1 MSQTQED
8 YEKRK
13 KVWEA
18 IKGLMKSEQ
27 EELFRILL
35 RNKIE
40 YTENTNGIFF
50 DVGKIESDVLE
61 QIETFLNFC
70 QQNRMDFERRNQD
83 MEDLRKETV

>member
-1 MSQTQED
+1 MSQTQEEYD
-8 YEKRK
+8 QRK
-13 KVWEA
+13 KVWES
-18 IKGLMKSEQ
+18 IKTLSKSEQ

-50 DVGKIESDVLE
+50 DVGKLETNVLD
-61 QIETFLNFC
+61 QIQKFLNFC
-70 QQNRMDFERRNQD
+70 QQNRIDFERRNQD